1 MKMCGLSLL
10 ASLDKRYVSLKST
23 GKRIKEQE
31 KLLKLKNHIHNTIL
45 SVWRIFCSLKGK
57 NFRSGP
63 CISSVFGGK
72 GLHEHTKFPNDK

>member
-31 KLLKLKNHIHNTIL
+31 KLLKLKNHIHNTHIECMENIL
-45 SVWRIFCSLKGK
+45 FFKRKEF
-57 NFRSGP
+57 
-63 CISSVFGGK
+63 
-72 GLHEHTKFPNDK
+72 